1 VGEFAE
7 RPASGAVEPLPSFVS
22 NERRLRWENGTDV
35 PLLAG
40 AVLFLAAYA
49 WPILDPQLPSWAAWL
64 CSVTSWTV
72 WVLFAAD
79 FGVRL
84 TLAEQRWHFL
94 RRNWLDVLTLAV
106 PMLRPLRALR
116 VVVALNILG
125 RRGGHLVRG
134 RVVAYVAGAVAV
146 SGFVAALAVIDAERT
161 NPEANIRTFSDAAWW
176 AAATVTTVGYGDRYP
191 TTGEGRL
198 VALGLML
205 TGIALLGVVTAAIA
219 SWFVERLA
227 DAQATDART
236 EAEVTDLAAEVHTL
250 REEIAALRHASATTR
265 PGRRRAIVVRSVRRA
280 R

>member
-1 VGEFAE
+1 M
-7 RPASGAVEPLPSFVS
+7 SD
-22 NERRLRWENGTDV
+22 ERRLRWERWTNV
-35 PLLAG
+35 PLLIA
-40 AVLFLAAYA
+40 ALLFLAAYA
-49 WPILDPQLPSWAAWL
+49 WPILDLDLPSRAARL
-64 CSVTSWTV
+64 CEITSWTV
-72 WVLFAAD
+72 WALFAVD

-84 TLAEQRWHFL
+84 TLTEQRRLFL

-146 SGFVAALAVIDAERT
+146 AGLVAALAVVDAERS
-161 NPEANIRTFSDAAWW
+161 NPEANIRTFADASWW
-176 AAATVTTVGYGDRYP
+176 AATTVTTVGYGDRYP

-198 VALGLML
+198 VAIGLML
-205 TGIALLGVVTAAIA
+205 TGIALLGVVTAALA

-227 DAQATDART
+227 DAQASEARTDA
-236 EAEVTDLAAEVHTL
+236 EIVDLGVEVHAL
-250 REEIAALRHASATTR
+250 RAEIAEMRQANGVVRA
-265 PGRRRAIVVRSVRRA
+265 RRRRVTRSSWKA

>member
-1 VGEFAE
+1 M
-7 RPASGAVEPLPSFVS
+7 S
-22 NERRLRWENGTDV
+22 NERRLRWENWTNV
-35 PLLAG
+35 PLLA
-40 AVLFLAAYA
+40 AALLFLAAYA
-49 WPILDPQLPSWAAWL
+49 WPILDPALPSWAARL

-84 TLAEQRWHFL
+84 ILAEQRWRFL

-125 RRGGHLVRG
+125 RRGGYLVRG

-146 SGFVAALAVIDAERT
+146 GGFVAALAVVDAERA
-161 NPEANIRTFSDAAWW
+161 NPEANIQTFADAAWW

-205 TGIALLGVVTAAIA
+205 TGIALLGVVTAALA
-219 SWFVERLA
+219 SWFVEKLA
-227 DAQATDART
+227 DAQATEART
-236 EAEVTDLAAEVHTL
+236 EADLTTEVQAL
-250 REEIAALRHASATTR
+250 REEVTALRNAGAVTR
-265 PGRRRAIVVRSVRRA
+265 PGRRRVAVVRSVRKA